1 MAGEARSTNFM
12 LGTAE
17 VMIGPRDKLYELN
30 PEEHSLGL
38 VKNFVAEANK
48 EFTELGQGVQNT
60 MVFSRTTG
68 ITARCSCEA
77 YEFTAK
83 NLAYALSLDGTQF
96 APKPGMPLTLT
107 GVSVNNA
114 DGTHTLTVDT
124 PATPQALSVGD
135 YVTLREPQND
145 NITLAKVQSTGV
157 SLTVEVDI
165 GDTKVF
171 SAGTVVTAANVLA
184 IGTNSEAQEFAAKVY
199 GQMADGTWVA
209 MYYPRVRITSGLSMG
224 FQTDNYGNLPFEFR
238 PMQLVAGD
246 KYYAEFKGR
255 MGHLAVDGIKSTIG
269 AG

>member
-38 VKNFVAEANK
+38 VKNFAAEANK

-60 MVFSRTTG
+60 LVFSRTTG
-68 ITARCSCEA
+68 ITSRCSCEA
-77 YEFTAK
+77 FEFTAK
-83 NLAYALSLDGTQF
+83 NLAYALSLDGSQF
-96 APKPGMPLTLT
+96 APKPGTPRTLT
-107 GVSVNNA
+107 AVSVNNS

-124 PATPQALSVGD
+124 PTTPQNLSVGD

-145 NITLAKVQSTGV
+145 NITLAKVQSSGPT
-157 SLTVEVDI
+157 LTVEVDV
-165 GDTKVF
+165 GNTKTF
-171 SAGTVVTAANVLA
+171 PAGTIVMAANLLA
-184 IGTNSEAQEFAAKVY
+184 IGTNSEATEFAAKVY
-199 GQMADGTWVA
+199 GQMGDGTWVT
-209 MYYPRVRITSGLSMG
+209 MFFPRVRITSGLSLA
-224 FQTDNYGNLPFEFR
+224 FQTDNYGNIPFEFR

-255 MGHLAVDGIKSTIG
+255 MGHLVVDGAKSAITS
-269 AG
+269 